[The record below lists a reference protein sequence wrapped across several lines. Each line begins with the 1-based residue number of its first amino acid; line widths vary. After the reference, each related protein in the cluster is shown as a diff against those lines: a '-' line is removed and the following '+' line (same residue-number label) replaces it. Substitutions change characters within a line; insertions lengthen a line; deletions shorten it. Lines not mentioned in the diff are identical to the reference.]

1 MPSKSEP
8 RATVS
13 SPRRLDHVPEV
24 ADQIVGLAHR
34 PGAQEA
40 GVEVGPYQAAPVP
53 QGPEHLVGE
62 VPPVGPQGPGV
73 GVAGQEGPPGSP
85 AHVPEAPVG
94 EVGDVREHPQ
104 GLHLRQEGEAGP
116 GEAPGL
122 AVGGAQLVGVV
133 PGEGEDPHP
142 QAVEGAQQGEGA
154 PAYAPL
160 LHGEQAA
167 DLAGLP
173 GLDQVLEGQNRRAR
187 SRFCASSVQYRS
199 ARVRTSS
206 KGSSGRAAM
215 DWA

>member
-1 MPSKSEP
+1 MPSEVGAQGH
-8 RATVS
+8 RLQ
-13 SPRRLDHVPEV
+13 PRRLDHVPEV

-122 AVGGAQLVGVV
+122 AVG
-133 PGEGEDPHP
+133 
-142 QAVEGAQQGEGA
+142 A
-154 PAYAPL
+154 PSWL
-160 LHGEQAA
+160 G
-167 DLAGLP
+167 
-173 GLDQVLEGQNRRAR
+173 
-187 SRFCASSVQYRS
+187 
-199 ARVRTSS
+199 
-206 KGSSGRAAM
+206 
-215 DWA
+215 